1 MIVVAGRMLAY
12 GRRARRLAVREAQ
25 LETDVARARLEA
37 LRLEIQPHFLF
48 NTLNSIAA
56 LIRIRANDQALKMLL
71 GLSELMRATIDRSPS
86 QVTPLADRAGLHQG
100 LHRAAAGALRRSPR
114 RRLRRSTPRPTP
126 ASCRRSC
133 SSRSSRTRSGTAIG
147 AKAGRCRLE
156 LGASLVGGRLRVTV
170 RDDGAGVPAGF
181 DLARHAGTGLS
192 NIRTRL
198 QNLYGGPAVDRRGRG
213 ARRRH
218 RSSPSI
224 CRPSR
229 PPISP
234 GVGMTGFRVLVV
246 DDEPLA
252 RAMVGAIVQADTDVA
267 AVVECGDARQ
277 AHELIAEHRPHILFL
292 DIEMPE
298 MSGIGLAEMVDDAGP
313 AIVFVTAFSQYATRA
328 FDVKAIDYVLKPFS
342 DDRLR
347 DALERAKRR
356 IRERRLG
363 ELAHELSS
371 LSANLSGAAR
381 TAGAGRRRGK
391 AYLQRL
397 AFKVGDRSVVLK
409 TSEIHWIE
417 AEDYYVL
424 LHTARGRHLV
434 RVSMASLE
442 AELDPTV
449 FVRAHRA
456 AIVNLDAVQELATAD
471 DSCLRLVD
479 GTRVPVSR
487 ARRRQVEAAI
497 GARG

>member
-1 MIVVAGRMLAY
+1 
-12 GRRARRLAVREAQ
+12 
-25 LETDVARARLEA
+25 
-37 LRLEIQPHFLF
+37 
-48 NTLNSIAA
+48 
-56 LIRIRANDQALKMLL
+56 
-71 GLSELMRATIDRSPS
+71 
-86 QVTPLADRAGLHQG
+86 
-100 LHRAAAGALRRSPR
+100 
-114 RRLRRSTPRPTP
+114 
-126 ASCRRSC
+126 
-133 SSRSSRTRSGTAIG
+133 
-147 AKAGRCRLE
+147 
-156 LGASLVGGRLRVTV
+156 
-170 RDDGAGVPAGF
+170 
-181 DLARHAGTGLS
+181 
-192 NIRTRL
+192 
-198 QNLYGGPAVDRRGRG
+198 
-213 ARRRH
+213 
-218 RSSPSI
+218 
-224 CRPSR
+224 
-229 PPISP
+229 
-234 GVGMTGFRVLVV
+234 MTGFRVLVV

-252 RAMVGAIVQADTDVA
+252 RAMVGAIVQSDADVGS
-267 AVVECGDARQ
+267 VVECGDARLVH
-277 AHELIAEHRPHILFL
+277 ALIAEHRPHILFL

-298 MSGIGLAEMVDDAGP
+298 MSGLGIAELIDDAGP
-313 AIVFVTAFSQYATRA
+313 AVVFVTAFGQYAARA

-371 LSANLSGAAR
+371 LSANLPDRAPS
-381 TAGAGRRRGK
+381 AGAGAK
-391 AYLQRL
+391 SYLQRL
-397 AFKVGDRSVVLK
+397 AFKVGDRSVLLK

-442 AELDPTV
+442 AELDPTI

-456 AIVNLDAVQELATAD
+456 AIVNLDAVQELTTRD

-487 ARRRQVEAAI
+487 ARRRHVEAAI

>member
-1 MIVVAGRMLAY
+1 
-12 GRRARRLAVREAQ
+12 
-25 LETDVARARLEA
+25 
-37 LRLEIQPHFLF
+37 
-48 NTLNSIAA
+48 
-56 LIRIRANDQALKMLL
+56 
-71 GLSELMRATIDRSPS
+71 
-86 QVTPLADRAGLHQG
+86 
-100 LHRAAAGALRRSPR
+100 
-114 RRLRRSTPRPTP
+114 
-126 ASCRRSC
+126 
-133 SSRSSRTRSGTAIG
+133 
-147 AKAGRCRLE
+147 
-156 LGASLVGGRLRVTV
+156 
-170 RDDGAGVPAGF
+170 
-181 DLARHAGTGLS
+181 
-192 NIRTRL
+192 
-198 QNLYGGPAVDRRGRG
+198 
-213 ARRRH
+213 
-218 RSSPSI
+218 
-224 CRPSR
+224 
-229 PPISP
+229 
-234 GVGMTGFRVLVV
+234 MTGFRVLVV

-252 RAMVGAIVQADTDVA
+252 RQMVGAIVQADADVA
-267 AVVECGDARQ
+267 SVVECGDARRV
-277 AHELIAEHRPHILFL
+277 HDLIAEHRPHILFL

-298 MSGIGLAEMVDDAGP
+298 MSGIGLAELIDDAGP
-313 AIVFVTAFSQYATRA
+313 AIVFVTAFGQYAPRA

-342 DDRLR
+342 DGRLR

-371 LSANLSGAAR
+371 LSANLTERPPSTGAA
-381 TAGAGRRRGK
+381 TPDGK
-391 AYLQRL
+391 PYLQRL

-442 AELDPTV
+442 AELDPTI

-456 AIVNLDAVQELATAD
+456 AIVNLEAVQELTTRD
-471 DSCLRLVD
+471 DSCLRLID

>member
-1 MIVVAGRMLAY
+1 
-12 GRRARRLAVREAQ
+12 
-25 LETDVARARLEA
+25 
-37 LRLEIQPHFLF
+37 
-48 NTLNSIAA
+48 
-56 LIRIRANDQALKMLL
+56 
-71 GLSELMRATIDRSPS
+71 
-86 QVTPLADRAGLHQG
+86 
-100 LHRAAAGALRRSPR
+100 
-114 RRLRRSTPRPTP
+114 
-126 ASCRRSC
+126 
-133 SSRSSRTRSGTAIG
+133 
-147 AKAGRCRLE
+147 
-156 LGASLVGGRLRVTV
+156 
-170 RDDGAGVPAGF
+170 
-181 DLARHAGTGLS
+181 
-192 NIRTRL
+192 
-198 QNLYGGPAVDRRGRG
+198 
-213 ARRRH
+213 
-218 RSSPSI
+218 
-224 CRPSR
+224 
-229 PPISP
+229 
-234 GVGMTGFRVLVV
+234 MTGFRALVV

-252 RAMVGAIVQADTDVA
+252 RAMIGALVRADPDVA
-267 AVVECGDARQ
+267 SAIECGDARQ
-277 AHELIAEHRPHILFL
+277 VHALIAEHRPHILFL

-298 MSGIGLAEMVDDAGP
+298 LSGLGIAEMVDDAGP

-342 DDRLR
+342 DARLH

-371 LSANLSGAAR
+371 LSANLPDRSPDG
-381 TAGAGRRRGK
+381 AGAGTGRRF
-391 AYLQRL
+391 LQRL

-409 TSEIHWIE
+409 AGDIHWIE

-456 AIVNLDAVQELATAD
+456 AIVNLDAVQELTTRE
-471 DSCLRLVD
+471 DSCLRLID

-487 ARRRQVEAAI
+487 SRRRQVEAAL

>member
-1 MIVVAGRMLAY
+1 V
-12 GRRARRLAVREAQ
+12 
-25 LETDVARARLEA
+25 
-37 LRLEIQPHFLF
+37 
-48 NTLNSIAA
+48 
-56 LIRIRANDQALKMLL
+56 
-71 GLSELMRATIDRSPS
+71 
-86 QVTPLADRAGLHQG
+86 
-100 LHRAAAGALRRSPR
+100 
-114 RRLRRSTPRPTP
+114 
-126 ASCRRSC
+126 
-133 SSRSSRTRSGTAIG
+133 
-147 AKAGRCRLE
+147 
-156 LGASLVGGRLRVTV
+156 
-170 RDDGAGVPAGF
+170 
-181 DLARHAGTGLS
+181 
-192 NIRTRL
+192 
-198 QNLYGGPAVDRRGRG
+198 
-213 ARRRH
+213 
-218 RSSPSI
+218 
-224 CRPSR
+224 
-229 PPISP
+229 
-234 GVGMTGFRVLVV
+234 TGFRVLVV

-252 RAMVGAIVQADTDVA
+252 RAMVGAIVQADADVA
-267 AVVECGDARQ
+267 SVVECGDARQ
-277 AHELIAEHRPHILFL
+277 VPELIAEHRPHILFL

-298 MSGIGLAEMVDDAGP
+298 MSGIGIAEMVDDAGP
-313 AIVFVTAFSQYATRA
+313 AIVFVTAFSHYATRA

-347 DALERAKRR
+347 GALERAKRR

-371 LSANLSGAAR
+371 LSANLPTNQHEHAAPAVDGHGAR
-381 TAGAGRRRGK
+381 P
-391 AYLQRL
+391 YLQRL

-442 AELDPTV
+442 AELDPAV

-456 AIVNLDAVQELATAD
+456 AIVNLDAVQELATRD
-471 DSCLRLVD
+471 GSCLRLVD

>member
-1 MIVVAGRMLAY
+1 
-12 GRRARRLAVREAQ
+12 
-25 LETDVARARLEA
+25 
-37 LRLEIQPHFLF
+37 
-48 NTLNSIAA
+48 
-56 LIRIRANDQALKMLL
+56 
-71 GLSELMRATIDRSPS
+71 
-86 QVTPLADRAGLHQG
+86 
-100 LHRAAAGALRRSPR
+100 
-114 RRLRRSTPRPTP
+114 
-126 ASCRRSC
+126 
-133 SSRSSRTRSGTAIG
+133 
-147 AKAGRCRLE
+147 
-156 LGASLVGGRLRVTV
+156 
-170 RDDGAGVPAGF
+170 
-181 DLARHAGTGLS
+181 
-192 NIRTRL
+192 
-198 QNLYGGPAVDRRGRG
+198 
-213 ARRRH
+213 
-218 RSSPSI
+218 
-224 CRPSR
+224 
-229 PPISP
+229 
-234 GVGMTGFRVLVV
+234 MTGFRVLVV

-371 LSANLSGAAR
+371 LSANLSGTPREQPAPAADC
-381 TAGAGRRRGK
+381 GK

-456 AIVNLDAVQELATAD
+456 AIVNLDAVRELTTRD

-487 ARRRQVEAAI
+487 ARRRHVEAAI

>member
-1 MIVVAGRMLAY
+1 
-12 GRRARRLAVREAQ
+12 
-25 LETDVARARLEA
+25 
-37 LRLEIQPHFLF
+37 
-48 NTLNSIAA
+48 
-56 LIRIRANDQALKMLL
+56 
-71 GLSELMRATIDRSPS
+71 
-86 QVTPLADRAGLHQG
+86 
-100 LHRAAAGALRRSPR
+100 
-114 RRLRRSTPRPTP
+114 
-126 ASCRRSC
+126 
-133 SSRSSRTRSGTAIG
+133 
-147 AKAGRCRLE
+147 
-156 LGASLVGGRLRVTV
+156 
-170 RDDGAGVPAGF
+170 
-181 DLARHAGTGLS
+181 
-192 NIRTRL
+192 
-198 QNLYGGPAVDRRGRG
+198 
-213 ARRRH
+213 
-218 RSSPSI
+218 
-224 CRPSR
+224 
-229 PPISP
+229 
-234 GVGMTGFRVLVV
+234 MTGFRVLVV

-252 RAMVGAIVQADTDVA
+252 RGMVGAIVRADPDVA
-267 AVVECGDARQ
+267 SVVECGDARQ
-277 AHELIAEHRPHILFL
+277 VHELIAEHRPHVVFL

-298 MSGIGLAEMVDDAGP
+298 MSGIGVAEMVDDAGP

-371 LSANLSGAAR
+371 LSANLADRPAASAAPA
-381 TAGAGRRRGK
+381 TPGGK
-391 AYLQRL
+391 TYLQRL

-456 AIVNLDAVQELATAD
+456 AIVNLEAVQELTTRD
-471 DSCLRLVD
+471 DSCLRLID

-487 ARRRQVEAAI
+487 ARRRHVEAAI

>member
-1 MIVVAGRMLAY
+1 
-12 GRRARRLAVREAQ
+12 
-25 LETDVARARLEA
+25 
-37 LRLEIQPHFLF
+37 
-48 NTLNSIAA
+48 
-56 LIRIRANDQALKMLL
+56 
-71 GLSELMRATIDRSPS
+71 
-86 QVTPLADRAGLHQG
+86 
-100 LHRAAAGALRRSPR
+100 
-114 RRLRRSTPRPTP
+114 
-126 ASCRRSC
+126 
-133 SSRSSRTRSGTAIG
+133 
-147 AKAGRCRLE
+147 
-156 LGASLVGGRLRVTV
+156 
-170 RDDGAGVPAGF
+170 
-181 DLARHAGTGLS
+181 
-192 NIRTRL
+192 
-198 QNLYGGPAVDRRGRG
+198 
-213 ARRRH
+213 
-218 RSSPSI
+218 
-224 CRPSR
+224 
-229 PPISP
+229 
-234 GVGMTGFRVLVV
+234 MTGFRVLVV

-252 RAMVGAIVQADTDVA
+252 RAMVGSIVQIDPDVA
-267 AVVECGDARQ
+267 SVVECGDARQ
-277 AHELIAEHRPHILFL
+277 VHELIAEHRPHIVFL

-298 MSGIGLAEMVDDAGP
+298 MSGIGIAEMVDEAGP

-371 LSANLSGAAR
+371 LSANLTDRPGQTSATGSAAGTR
-381 TAGAGRRRGK
+381 S
-391 AYLQRL
+391 YLQRL

-456 AIVNLDAVQELATAD
+456 AIVNLDAVQELTTRD
-471 DSCLRLVD
+471 DCCLRLVD

-487 ARRRQVEAAI
+487 ARRRHVEAAI

>member
-1 MIVVAGRMLAY
+1 
-12 GRRARRLAVREAQ
+12 
-25 LETDVARARLEA
+25 
-37 LRLEIQPHFLF
+37 
-48 NTLNSIAA
+48 
-56 LIRIRANDQALKMLL
+56 
-71 GLSELMRATIDRSPS
+71 
-86 QVTPLADRAGLHQG
+86 
-100 LHRAAAGALRRSPR
+100 
-114 RRLRRSTPRPTP
+114 
-126 ASCRRSC
+126 
-133 SSRSSRTRSGTAIG
+133 
-147 AKAGRCRLE
+147 
-156 LGASLVGGRLRVTV
+156 
-170 RDDGAGVPAGF
+170 
-181 DLARHAGTGLS
+181 
-192 NIRTRL
+192 
-198 QNLYGGPAVDRRGRG
+198 
-213 ARRRH
+213 
-218 RSSPSI
+218 
-224 CRPSR
+224 
-229 PPISP
+229 
-234 GVGMTGFRVLVV
+234 MTGFRVLVV

-252 RAMVGAIVQADTDVA
+252 RGMVGAIVQADPDVA

-277 AHELIAEHRPHILFL
+277 VLALIAEHRPHILFL

-298 MSGIGLAEMVDDAGP
+298 MSGIGVAEMVDDAGP

-371 LSANLSGAAR
+371 LSANLPDRAAPAADGGA
-381 TAGAGRRRGK
+381 K
-391 AYLQRL
+391 SYLQRL

-409 TSEIHWIE
+409 TTEIHWIE

-442 AELDPTV
+442 AELDPAV

-456 AIVNLDAVQELATAD
+456 AIVNLDAVQELATKD
-471 DSCLRLVD
+471 GSCLRLVD

-487 ARRRQVEAAI
+487 SRRRHVEAAL

>member
-1 MIVVAGRMLAY
+1 
-12 GRRARRLAVREAQ
+12 
-25 LETDVARARLEA
+25 
-37 LRLEIQPHFLF
+37 
-48 NTLNSIAA
+48 
-56 LIRIRANDQALKMLL
+56 
-71 GLSELMRATIDRSPS
+71 
-86 QVTPLADRAGLHQG
+86 
-100 LHRAAAGALRRSPR
+100 
-114 RRLRRSTPRPTP
+114 
-126 ASCRRSC
+126 
-133 SSRSSRTRSGTAIG
+133 
-147 AKAGRCRLE
+147 
-156 LGASLVGGRLRVTV
+156 
-170 RDDGAGVPAGF
+170 
-181 DLARHAGTGLS
+181 
-192 NIRTRL
+192 
-198 QNLYGGPAVDRRGRG
+198 
-213 ARRRH
+213 
-218 RSSPSI
+218 
-224 CRPSR
+224 
-229 PPISP
+229 
-234 GVGMTGFRVLVV
+234 MTGFRVLVI

-252 RAMVGAIVQADTDVA
+252 RAMVGAIVQADSDVA
-267 AVVECGDARQ
+267 SVIECGDARKV
-277 AHELIAEHRPHILFL
+277 HDLIAEHRPHILFL

-298 MSGIGLAEMVDDAGP
+298 MSGIGVAEMVDDAGP

-328 FDVKAIDYVLKPFS
+328 FDVRAIDYVLKPFS

-347 DALERAKRR
+347 DALDRAKQR

-371 LSANLSGAAR
+371 LSANLPDRPAA
-381 TAGAGRRRGK
+381 AAGRAK
-391 AYLQRL
+391 TYLQRL

-442 AELDPTV
+442 AELDPGV

-456 AIVNLDAVQELATAD
+456 AIVNLDAVQELSTRD
-471 DSCLRLVD
+471 TSFLRLVD